1 MDNNSRGWL
10 FRKRNILGAALVAG
24 IVVGTYLPN
33 FWNGFGGG
41 SIVGV
46 GVGDPKTGTPG
57 EEADGSTSKPADNA
71 KPDETDSKPTENV
84 PPVIKVVIDERS
96 YFIRSAEGDR
106 PAEASEVIA
115 LVKAAAGDADG
126 IRVRIYRKKTSRIK
140 AEQELQDSLVA
151 AGIADSAILWIPV
164 AID

>member
-1 MDNNSRGWL
+1 MEHNARGWL
-10 FRKRNILGAALVAG
+10 FRKRNILGATLIAG

-46 GVGDPKTGTPG
+46 GVGDPKTGTPSQDS
-57 EEADGSTSKPADNA
+57 EDSASKPEDKA
-71 KPDETDSKPTENV
+71 KPVESDSKPLENV

-96 YFIRSAEGDR
+96 YFLRSAEGDR
-106 PAEASEVIA
+106 PIEVPEVIA
-115 LVKAAAGDADG
+115 LAKAAAGDADG
-126 IRVRIYRKKTSRIK
+126 IRIRIYRKKTSRIK
-140 AEQELQDSLVA
+140 AEQDLQDSLVA
-151 AGIADSAILWIPV
+151 AGVSDSAILWIPV